1 MTSERRSMNK
11 KYFILPLGLVFVLLL
26 GFEMDEKDKNTRK
39 AGKKMQDMVVAISKY
54 ARKFNPDFIVIPQNG
69 FELAFQNVDPE
80 KPLCNEYI
88 DAIDGIAIEELFLD
102 EKGKADDYRINNLKK
117 LPKDKKVIV
126 SEFVKEKNAEEK
138 IAKLNQEAGFIPFIR
153 TATNYHYHLIP
164 EQLLN
169 ENSNSITKL
178 NDVQN
183 FLYLIN
189 ADDYDTK
196 KELIDK
202 VADTNFDLILIDLY
216 YLSFPYTKADLE
228 KLKMKKNGGKRL
240 VICYLNV
247 GAAENWRE
255 YWQPT
260 WKKGNPKWL
269 KKNYKGYD
277 NEIYVEFWEPT
288 WQKII
293 FGNDASYMKKIVNAG
308 FDGVFLDNV
317 EAYYALYN

>member
-1 MTSERRSMNK
+1 MK
-11 KYFILPLGLVFVLLL
+11 KSILLPLCILILFLV
-26 GFEMDEKDKNTRK
+26 GFTMNNKDKNTQK
-39 AGKKMQDMVVAISKY
+39 AGKKMQEMVVELSKY

-69 FELAFQNVDPE
+69 SELAFQNVNPD
-80 KPLCNEYI
+80 KKLCQEYL

-102 EKGKADDYRINNLKK
+102 EKGKADDYRISNLKK
-117 LPKDKKVIV
+117 FPQNKKVIV
-126 SEFVKEKNAEEK
+126 SEFVKKQEDEQKVIEQ
-138 IAKLNQEAGFIPFIR
+138 NQNAGFIPFVR
-153 TATNYHYHLIP
+153 TAKNYDYHLIP
-164 EQLLN
+164 EIIAN
-169 ENSNSITKL
+169 ENSKDILKL

-196 KELIDK
+196 KELIEK
-202 VADTNFDLILIDLY
+202 IADTNYDLVLIDLY
-216 YLSFPYTKADLE
+216 YLSFPYSKTDLE

-255 YWQPT
+255 YWQSD

-269 KKNYKGYD
+269 KKSYKGYD
-277 NEIYVEFWEPT
+277 NEIYVEFWDPN

-293 FGNDASYMKKIVNAG
+293 YGNDGSYLKKILNAG

>member
-1 MTSERRSMNK
+1 MTSEIRSMK
-11 KYFILPLGLVFVLLL
+11 KIYFILPIGLALLL
-26 GFEMDEKDKNTRK
+26 LFGFEMDDKDKNTQK
-39 AGKKMQDMVVAISKY
+39 AGKKMQEMVVGISKY

-69 FELAFQNVDPE
+69 SELAFQNVDPD
-80 KPLCNEYI
+80 KPLCNEYMN
-88 DAIDGIAIEELFLD
+88 AIDGIAIEELFLD
-102 EKGKADDYRINNLKK
+102 EKGKADKYRINNLKK

-126 SEFVKEKNAEEK
+126 SEFVKDKNEEEN
-138 IAKLNQEAGFIPFIR
+138 IIKLNQDSGFVPFIR
-153 TATNYHYHLIP
+153 TADNYHYHTIP
-164 EQLLN
+164 EKILK
-169 ENSNSITKL
+169 ENADDINKL
-178 NDVQN
+178 KDVQN

-189 ADDYDTK
+189 ADDFDTK

-228 KLKMKKNGGKRL
+228 KLKVKKNGGKRL

-247 GAAENWRE
+247 GAAENWRS
-255 YWQPT
+255 YWQPN

-269 KKNYKGYD
+269 KKNYKGYE

-288 WQKII
+288 WQKIMY
-293 FGNDASYMKKIVNAG
+293 GNDDSYMKKIINAG

>member
-1 MTSERRSMNK
+1 MK
-11 KYFILPLGLVFVLLL
+11 KLYFILPVGLALLIL
-26 GFEMDEKDKNTRK
+26 FGFEMDDKDKNTQK
-39 AGKKMQDMVVAISKY
+39 AGKKMQEMVVGISKY
-54 ARKFNPDFIVIPQNG
+54 ARKFNLEFIVIPQNG
-69 FELAFQNVDPE
+69 SELAFQNVDPD
-80 KPLCNEYI
+80 KPLCNEYMN
-88 DAIDGIAIEELFLD
+88 AIDGIAIEELFLD
-102 EKGKADDYRINNLKK
+102 EKGKADNYRINNLKK

-126 SEFVKEKNAEEK
+126 SEFVKDKNEEEN
-138 IAKLNQEAGFIPFIR
+138 IIKLNQEVGFVPFIR
-153 TATNYHYHLIP
+153 TEDNYHYHTIP
-164 EQLLN
+164 EKILN
-169 ENSNSITKL
+169 ENANDVKKL
-178 NDVQN
+178 KDVQN

-189 ADDYDTK
+189 ADDFDTK

-202 VADTNFDLILIDLY
+202 VSDTNFDLILIDLY

-228 KLKMKKNGGKRL
+228 KLKVKKNGGKRL

-247 GAAENWRE
+247 GAAENWRS
-255 YWQPT
+255 YWQPN

-288 WQKII
+288 WQKMI
-293 FGNDASYMKKIVNAG
+293 FGNDDSYMKKIINAG

>member
-1 MTSERRSMNK
+1 MTLEIRSMK
-11 KYFILPLGLVFVLLL
+11 KIYFILPIGLALLL
-26 GFEMDEKDKNTRK
+26 LFGFEMDDKDKNTQK
-39 AGKKMQDMVVAISKY
+39 AGKKMQEMVVGISKY

-69 FELAFQNVDPE
+69 SELAFQNVDPD
-80 KPLCNEYI
+80 KPLCNEYMN
-88 DAIDGIAIEELFLD
+88 AIDGIAIEELFLD
-102 EKGKADDYRINNLKK
+102 EKGKADNYRINNLKK

-126 SEFVKEKNAEEK
+126 SEFVKDKNEEEN
-138 IAKLNQEAGFIPFIR
+138 IIKLNQEVGFVPFIR
-153 TATNYHYHLIP
+153 TADNYHYHTIP
-164 EQLLN
+164 EKILN
-169 ENSNSITKL
+169 ENTNDVKKL
-178 NDVQN
+178 KDVQN

-189 ADDYDTK
+189 ADDFDTK

-228 KLKMKKNGGKRL
+228 KLKVKKNGGKRL

-247 GAAENWRE
+247 GAAENWRS
-255 YWQPT
+255 YWQSD

-269 KKNYKGYD
+269 KKNYKGYE

-288 WQKII
+288 WQKMM
-293 FGNDASYMKKIVNAG
+293 FGNDDSYMKKIINAG